1 MVFYCFALSGATD
14 KINVICGV
22 VLYIF
27 DILSLIISILIFEI
41 GSKMYKLFIII
52 SCLITIVILIIF
64 HFKSIND
71 GLVTFKISTV
81 GASEIIYLIIT
92 SYGISKTIESYDNDY
107 LFRAVIYDLAIFTL
121 LILAIILF
129 LFITYI
135 NNT

>member
-71 GLVTFKISTV
+71 GLITFKISTV

-92 SYGISKTIESYDNDY
+92 SIFVSVSADTNNY
-107 LFRAVIYDLAIFTL
+107 LFGAVAFDLAIFTL
-121 LILAIILF
+121 LVLAIILF
-129 LFITYI
+129 LIIVY
-135 NNT
+135 NSQ

>member
-71 GLVTFKISTV
+71 GLITFKISTV
-81 GASEIIYLIIT
+81 GASEIVYLILC
-92 SYGISKTIESYDNDY
+92 SFGIEKVIWNSEQY
-107 LFRAVIYDLAIFTL
+107 LFGAIVFDLAIFTP
-121 LILAIILF
+121 LIVVIVIIFIILYC
-129 LFITYI
+129 LG
-135 NNT
+135 